1 MTNLTLPDDRLLWT
15 QPVRVTTLPTE
26 APIRSTVVSTPRFY
40 VRGRGSQAPL
50 ATPVRFDLPE
60 LRANIRWVKAL
71 LAPVDYLAFLV
82 RCLAG
87 SPDLRRTGPRLVAQ
101 LSTHGVGALPVV
113 ILASVF
119 IGLTTA
125 VQTSYQLM
133 GVVPKYF
140 VGMGVGRLVLIEL
153 APVFA
158 GFIVAGRSAS
168 AMAAEIGA
176 MRVSEQID
184 ALEVMGVDPYR
195 YLCLPRMLATMVG
208 LPVLVAVTELVAVFT
223 ALVISSTLLQIPA
236 SVFTYGVT
244 HFFMVRDFTG
254 GLVKA
259 FVFGLLIGGSGCYY
273 GFHVSGGAEAVG
285 KATTRAVV
293 LSAVLI
299 LLVDFLMALIF
310 FKT

>member
-1 MTNLTLPDDRLLWT
+1 
-15 QPVRVTTLPTE
+15 VR
-26 APIRSTVVSTPRFY
+26 
-40 VRGRGSQAPL
+40 
-50 ATPVRFDLPE
+50 
-60 LRANIRWVKAL
+60 AL
-71 LAPVDYLAFLV
+71 LAPVDYLAFLA

-87 SPDLRRTGPRLVAQ
+87 SWDLRRTWPRFVAQ

-113 ILASVF
+113 VITSVF

-125 VQTSYQLM
+125 VQTTYQLM

-153 APVFA
+153 APVLT

-168 AMAAEIGA
+168 AIAAELGA

-195 YLCLPRMLATMVG
+195 YLCLPRILATCIG
-208 LPVLVAVTELVAVFT
+208 LPVLVVVTEVVAVFT
-223 ALVISSTLLQIPA
+223 ALFISSSMLNVPA
-236 SVFTYGVT
+236 ASFTYGVT
-244 HFFMVRDFTG
+244 HFFMLRDFTG
-254 GLVKA
+254 GIVKA
-259 FVFGLLIGGSGCYY
+259 VLFGLLIGNSGCYY
-273 GFHVSGGAEAVG
+273 GFNVHGGAEAVG
-285 KATTRAVV
+285 RATTRAVV

-299 LLVDFLMALIF
+299 LLVDFVIAFTF

>member
-1 MTNLTLPDDRLLWT
+1 MSSIATTDR
-15 QPVRVTTLPTE
+15 P
-26 APIRSTVVSTPRFY
+26 F
-40 VRGRGSQAPL
+40 GSSPSSG
-50 ATPVRFDLPE
+50 TIDLMPG
-60 LRANIRWVKAL
+60 RANIPRVRVL
-71 LAPVDYLAFLV
+71 VAPIDYLAFLV
-82 RCLAG
+82 RCLVG
-87 SPDLRRTGPRLVAQ
+87 SWDLRRTWPRFIAQ
-101 LSTHGVGALPVV
+101 LSTHGVGAVPVV
-113 ILASVF
+113 VITSVF

-153 APVFA
+153 APVMT

-168 AMAAEIGA
+168 AIAAELGA

-195 YLCLPRMLATMVG
+195 YLCLPRILATSIG
-208 LPVLVAVTELVAVFT
+208 LPVLVVVTEVVAVFT
-223 ALVISSTLLQIPA
+223 ALFISASMLNVPA
-236 SVFTYGVT
+236 AVFTYGVT

-254 GLVKA
+254 GIVKA
-259 FVFGLLIGGSGCYY
+259 VLFGMLVGNSGCYY
-273 GFHVSGGAEAVG
+273 GFSVDGGAQGVG
-285 KATTRAVV
+285 RATTRAVV

-299 LLVDFLMALIF
+299 LLVDFAIALVF

>member
-1 MTNLTLPDDRLLWT
+1 
-15 QPVRVTTLPTE
+15 
-26 APIRSTVVSTPRFY
+26 VS
-40 VRGRGSQAPL
+40 GA
-50 ATPVRFDLPE
+50 FDLWRA
-60 LRANIRWVKAL
+60 RANIPRVKVL
-71 LAPVDYLAFLV
+71 VAPIDYLAFLV

-87 SPDLRRTGPRLVAQ
+87 SWDLRRTWARFLEQ
-101 LSTHGVGALPVV
+101 LSVHGVGALPIVV
-113 ILASVF
+113 LTSIF

-153 APVFA
+153 APVLT

-168 AMAAEIGA
+168 AIAAELGA

-195 YLCLPRMLATMVG
+195 YLCLPRILAAAIG
-208 LPVLVAVTELVAVFT
+208 LPVLVVVTELVAVFT
-223 ALVISSTLLQIPA
+223 ALFISAEMLGISA

-244 HFFMVRDFTG
+244 HFFMLRDFTG
-254 GLVKA
+254 GIVKA
-259 FVFGLLIGGSGCYY
+259 ALFGLLIAASGCYY
-273 GFHVSGGAEAVG
+273 GFNVHGGAQGVG
-285 KATTRAVV
+285 RAATRAVV

-299 LLVDFLMALIF
+299 LLLDFVVALIF
-310 FKT
+310 FNT